1 MALIAPSILS
11 ANFANLERDFDLLN
25 QSPCDY
31 IHIDVMDGH
40 YVNNLTFGP
49 PVISHLRSLT
59 KKPFDVHLMIDQPER
74 SLKAYKE
81 AGADLLTVHTDAT
94 IHLHRTI
101 QEIKEMGLKAGV
113 ALNPAQSPE
122 EIRYILRDLDLVL
135 LMSVNPGFGGQS
147 FVPQVLD
154 KIRELKEMRTQR
166 GYFFKIEVDGGVKLD
181 NAKEVLD
188 AGADILVAGSAVFNA
203 QDPLKRIQEFKD
215 IQ

>member
-49 PVISHLRSLT
+49 PVISHLRPLT
-59 KKPFDVHLMIDQPER
+59 KKTFDVHLMIDRPER

-154 KIRELKEMRTQR
+154 KIRELKEMRTQ
-166 GYFFKIEVDGGVKLD
+166 GGHSFKIEVDGGVKLD